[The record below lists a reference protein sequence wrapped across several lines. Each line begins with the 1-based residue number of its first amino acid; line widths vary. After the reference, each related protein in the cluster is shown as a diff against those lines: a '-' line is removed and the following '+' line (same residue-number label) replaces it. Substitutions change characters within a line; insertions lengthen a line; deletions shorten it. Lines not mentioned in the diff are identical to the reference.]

1 MPARLVLALAA
12 LAAVA
17 VAVPLSSAAGTAPSA
32 PSSGSCAILAQPP
45 FLYSVVIPL
54 SSVECLEAQ
63 RRLRVETQL
72 TRDGVTVAHAT
83 RTCRNTS
90 VCWLTVDSSAPD
102 EPGDQVWCTVAKGYA
117 GTSFLGE
124 ARSCETEEF

>member
-17 VAVPLSSAAGTAPSA
+17 VAVPLSNAARSA
-32 PSSGSCAILAQPP
+32 PSSESCAIVVQPP

-54 SSVECLEAQ
+54 SSVECVEPQ

-83 RTCRNTS
+83 RTCRNSS

>member
-1 MPARLVLALAA
+1 MPARIVLALAA

-17 VAVPLSSAAGTAPSA
+17 VAVPLSNAAGSA
-32 PSSGSCAILAQPP
+32 PSSGSCAIVAQPP

-54 SSVECLEAQ
+54 SSVECVEAQ
-63 RRLRVETQL
+63 RRLRVDTQL

-83 RTCRNTS
+83 RTCRNSS

-117 GTSFLGE
+117 GTLFLGE

>member
-1 MPARLVLALAA
+1 MRFTLAGGEPFTAA
-12 LAAVA
+12 TA
-17 VAVPLSSAAGTAPSA
+17 VAVPLSTAARSAPSA
-32 PSSGSCAILAQPP
+32 SSCAIVAQPP
-45 FLYSVVIPL
+45 FLYGVVIPL
-54 SSVECLEAQ
+54 SSVECDSAQ

-72 TRDGVTVAHAT
+72 TGNGVPVASAT

-124 ARSCETEEF
+124 ARSCDTEDF

>member
-17 VAVPLSSAAGTAPSA
+17 VAVPLSNAARSA
-32 PSSGSCAILAQPP
+32 PSSGSCAIVAQPP

-54 SSVECLEAQ
+54 SSVECVEAQ

-83 RTCRNTS
+83 RTCRNSS

>member
-1 MPARLVLALAA
+1 MPARLALALAA

-17 VAVPLSSAAGTAPSA
+17 VPLSNAARAA
-32 PSSGSCAILAQPP
+32 PSSGSCTIVAQPP

-54 SSVECLEAQ
+54 SSVECVEAQ

-72 TRDGVTVAHAT
+72 TRDGVTVAHAM

-117 GTSFLGE
+117 GTLFLGE

>member
-17 VAVPLSSAAGTAPSA
+17 VAVPLSNAAQSA
-32 PSSGSCAILAQPP
+32 PSSGSCAIVAQPP

-54 SSVECLEAQ
+54 SSVECVEAQ

-72 TRDGVTVAHAT
+72 TRDGVTVAQAT
-83 RTCRNTS
+83 RTCRNSS